1 MVISFIINEAQKHQG
16 DSLKDIANEALEVS
30 PFRFRVRNSDC
41 IESDEH
47 PYELFYPDNKL
58 LSHFAIFLDE
68 GFVKRKKDKIKT
80 FA

>member
-1 MVISFIINEAQKHQG
+1 MTNEECAEVAMVISFIINEAQKHQG

-47 PYELFYPDNKL
+47 PYELFYPDNTED
-58 LSHFAIFLDE
+58 S
-68 GFVKRKKDKIKT
+68 R
-80 FA
+80 